1 MARGWLLSCGGMQP
15 QLVLY
20 IASVVGAVALFLLM
34 PKPGKDLR
42 IVGGLLGAATL
53 GALWLLLVPLFLISN
68 EGGLDTGFSDGQTPF
83 YYVFSSIAICAAV
96 RVITHSRPVYAAL
109 WFVMVVISSAGLM
122 LTLSAE
128 FMAFAMLIIYGG
140 AILVTYMFVI
150 MLATPPRSFDEKD
163 DGPAYERFASEPLWA
178 SAAGFLLLAVVLSV
192 VFQPM
197 TAGDGAKARSDTDV
211 IKYILT
217 ERSNAGENAALA
229 TPSGYAS
236 QPMLDD
242 QGEPVLNEAG
252 QPVMAERLTNVER
265 IGLDLFQAHPLA
277 IELAGIILLL
287 ALIGAVV
294 IAKTQIHDED
304 EGDPLPDPS
313 PSTEA
318 TARS

>member
-1 MARGWLLSCGGMQP
+1 
-15 QLVLY
+15 
-20 IASVVGAVALFLLM
+20 M

-42 IVGGLLGAATL
+42 ILGGLIGAATL
-53 GALWLLLVPLFLISN
+53 GALWLLLVPLFLIN
-68 EGGLDTGFSDGQTPF
+68 DQGAINTGFSDGQTPF

-163 DGPAYERFASEPLWA
+163 DGPAYERFANEPMWA
-178 SAAGFLLLAVVLSV
+178 AAAGFLLLAVVLSV

-197 TAGDGAKARSDTDV
+197 EANREAAAVSDQDV
-211 IKYILT
+211 IETTLAN
-217 ERSNAGENAALA
+217 RSNAGDNAALA
-229 TPSGYAS
+229 TPSGNPIEFDADGNPIE
-236 QPMLDD
+236 QL
-242 QGEPVLNEAG
+242 A
-252 QPVMAERLTNVER
+252 NVER

-287 ALIGAVV
+287 ALVGAVV
-294 IAKTQIHDED
+294 IAKTQIHDDD

-313 PSTEA
+313 ASTGA
-318 TARS
+318 TAHS

>member
-1 MARGWLLSCGGMQP
+1 MGRGRLLSCGGMQP

-20 IASVVGAVALFLLM
+20 ITSVVGAVALFLLM

-53 GALWLLLVPLFLISN
+53 GALWLLLVPLFLLDE
-68 EGGLDTGFSDGQTPF
+68 EGGINTGFSDGQTPF

-150 MLATPPRSFDEKD
+150 MLATPPRSFDEQD
-163 DGPAYERFASEPLWA
+163 DGPAYERFASEPMWA

-197 TAGDGAKARSDTDV
+197 TPGIGAEARSDTEV
-211 IKYILT
+211 IANILT

-229 TPSGYAS
+229 TPSGNVVE
-236 QPMLDD
+236 MD
-242 QGEPVLNEAG
+242 AG
-252 QPVMAERLTNVER
+252 GNAVEQLTNVER
-265 IGLDLFQAHPLA
+265 VGLDLFQAHPLA

-294 IAKTQIHDED
+294 IAKTQIHEEDED
-304 EGDPLPDPS
+304 DPLPDPS
-313 PSTEA
+313 PSTGA
-318 TARS
+318 TASS